1 MINGI
6 SECGDDETI
15 EDEAMIIIIRRRFQ
29 RALFLVRSLLMLFLL
44 LVLVLPYYMT
54 APPILLPAS
63 SWEALSLPLYI
74 TCGFLPQSWALPW
87 QVYRGHW

>member
-1 MINGI
+1 
-6 SECGDDETI
+6 
-15 EDEAMIIIIRRRFQ
+15 
-29 RALFLVRSLLMLFLL
+29 MLFLL

>member
-15 EDEAMIIIIRRRFQ
+15 DDEAMIIIIRKRFQ

-44 LVLVLPYYMT
+44 LVLVLPQ
-54 APPILLPAS
+54 ILLPAS